1 MSLIIASN
9 KISDKTIQIGEHQSP
24 YSWSNHL
31 NQPIKISPN
40 SEVAVQSL
48 KINKDG
54 TISVNPAIK
63 WYIYFGTKLEDG
75 TISYDNVASDAHI
88 VDLDLGES
96 TELGVD
102 EFAERIQQALNR
114 GVPTPETFGLAK
126 CTAIRNA
133 SGTDFQ
139 GFNFEFST
147 RTTGKSLD
155 NKPQKWDSIYQ
166 NRYGDGVGLTF
177 NSASNTLTPIA
188 QYKDRKNKAI
198 MNVAIAEDTP
208 LSTNGGEFIVDL
220 SNAPKTGW
228 AVGLRRVRTGK
239 GQYPS
244 LYNPKLSDLAHS
256 RHFSDFSIYSIQ
268 DRPGVQ
274 NNPFKLR
281 AYHSAHDSQRIT
293 DRGTDPTR
301 PLGMLE
307 VDYTTNGSL
316 TDIYNWSTNASNA
329 NYDKLKFIVN
339 NELVKVE
346 IHNASG
352 WVPMVETK
360 GIKTERFNPVRDTCR
375 NLYPFIWC
383 TNNASN
389 NSYLTIDKWSGR
401 DLSSDGFL
409 YNNTNNDWS
418 SYLARNGLTRRLGAP
433 LESRDCL
440 DMDSATAHTYKGIN
454 ASGVPEY
461 DFVMVVKPDSELY
474 TNTNRANA
482 DRIFGFENVIRIDT
496 PTKSGTNDEVQTY
509 KSNEA
514 PSLKSTTSIFVRLN
528 NLPVKSYNAG
538 QSRRSQI
545 IYSAPRFSTGTD
557 QSVGALFFESPEK
570 TYVSLDNPTEINLNT
585 IDIDIVNEN
594 ETLAKDLLGKSV
606 CTLHIREKAHK
617 L

>member
-1 MSLIIASN
+1 MSLIITSN
-9 KISDKTIQIGEHQSP
+9 KISDKTVQIGEHQSP

-31 NQPIKISPN
+31 NQPLKIAPN

-75 TISYDNVASDAHI
+75 SITYDKVVSDAHI
-88 VDLDLGES
+88 VDLDIGGS
-96 TELGVD
+96 TEFGVD
-102 EFAERIQQALNR
+102 DLAERIQEALNR

-126 CTAIRNA
+126 CSAIRNA

-139 GFNFEFST
+139 GFNFEFKT
-147 RTTGKSLD
+147 RSSASKLD
-155 NKPQKWDSIYQ
+155 NKPTNWDSIFQ
-166 NRYGDGVGLTF
+166 TRYGSGVGLTF

-188 QYKDRKNKAI
+188 QYKDRKGKAL
-198 MNVAIAEDTP
+198 MNVAVATDTP

-220 SNAPKTGW
+220 SNVARTGW
-228 AVGLRRVRTGK
+228 AVGLRRTRTGK
-239 GQYPS
+239 GTYPNI
-244 LYNPKLSDLAHS
+244 YNPQLSDLAYS
-256 RHFSDFSIYSIQ
+256 RQFSDFAIYSIQ

-274 NNPFKLR
+274 NNAFKIR
-281 AYHSAHDSQRIT
+281 AYHSAYDSQRII
-293 DRGTDPTR
+293 DRGTDTSR
-301 PLGMLE
+301 PLGMRE
-307 VDYTTNGSL
+307 VDYTNGSL
-316 TDIYNWSTNASNA
+316 TDIYNWSTNDSNEQ
-329 NYDKLKFIVN
+329 YDKLKFIVN
-339 NELVKVE
+339 NENIKVE
-346 IHNASG
+346 IHNPESG
-352 WVPMVETK
+352 WSTLVDHAGDK
-360 GIKTERFNPVRDTCR
+360 GERFNPVRDTCR
-375 NLYPFIWC
+375 NLYPFMWC
-383 TNNASN
+383 SNNASN

-401 DLSSDGFL
+401 DLSSDGFE
-409 YNNTNNDWS
+409 YNNPKNDWF
-418 SYLARNGLTRRLGAP
+418 SYLAKNGLMRQVAIPFETR
-433 LESRDCL
+433 DTL
-440 DMDSATAHTYKGIN
+440 DLNDGTNHTYKGIN

-461 DFVMVVKPDSELY
+461 DFVMVVKPDNELY

-482 DRIFGFENVIRIDT
+482 DRVFGFQNVVRIDN
-496 PTKSGTNDEVQTY
+496 PTKSGTNDEVSTF

-557 QSVGALFFESPEK
+557 QSVGALFYESPEK

-606 CTLHIREKAHK
+606 CTLHIREKGHR